1 MKVNINRRKY
11 MDNIKRSIG
20 HRVACLRKD
29 AGLTQAEL
37 SAMIDINEKNLSSI
51 ECGKNGIAMNTLIAL
66 CKALNASADYILF
79 GEAAKSINTPLQ
91 ELLAKLNPKQQMY
104 AEKFVELYIKSCRE
118 DEKE

>member
-1 MKVNINRRKY
+1 

-20 HRVACLRKD
+20 NRIARLRKK
-29 AGLTQAEL
+29 ASLTQAEL

-51 ECGKNGIAMNTLIAL
+51 ERGKNGIAMNTLIAL
-66 CKALNASADYILF
+66 CKALNVSSDYILF

-104 AEKFVELYIKSCRE
+104 AEQFVELYIKSCEE
-118 DEKE
+118 DEKQ